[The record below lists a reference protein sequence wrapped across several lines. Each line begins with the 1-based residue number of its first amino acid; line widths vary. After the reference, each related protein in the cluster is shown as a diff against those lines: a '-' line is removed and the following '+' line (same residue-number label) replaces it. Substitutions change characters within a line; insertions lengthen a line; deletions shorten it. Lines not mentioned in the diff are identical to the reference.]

1 MSRSPRESVI
11 FVRKGARLSSW
22 LQAKKMRKEKS
33 ELALSQGSGMKMN
46 RFRTSSYRG
55 DEKDEVAEAVTLVL

>member
-1 MSRSPRESVI
+1 MRNIRTQGVA
-11 FVRKGARLSSW
+11 FVQLVAG
-22 LQAKKMRKEKS
+22 KKNRKEKS
-33 ELALSQGSGMKMN
+33 ELASSQGIGMKMN